1 MRTRGSAEELE
12 RRRRHAVDLFLD
24 GEPPEDICRILDVS
38 KSARYGWVKAV
49 REHGPEALTAKTR
62 TGARRLDDEQ
72 LAQLALA
79 LRQGSVAH
87 GWINDLWTGKRVA
100 TLIQRLFGIVYTPEG
115 TRDLGRG
122 HPLDDGVVDGE
133 GDGGF
138 GEVHAVPVEGVV
150 DMAGDELDLFGVRD
164 AGEVLGSVEGEVCF
178 VGASSGAL

>member
-100 TLIQRLFGIVYTPEG
+100 TLIQRLFGIVYTPDHVRVLLREALRWTSQKPERRG
-115 TRDLGRG
+115 RERDEEEIERGRTREFPRIKKSPKARRAP
-122 HPLDDGVVDGE
+122 PL
-133 GDGGF
+133 
-138 GEVHAVPVEGVV
+138 
-150 DMAGDELDLFGVRD
+150 R
-164 AGEVLGSVEGEVCF
+164 
-178 VGASSGAL
+178 